1 MVSDIVNNSENKYLH
16 IACICVMAVN
26 YLSITFKM
34 VTKEKEL
41 EVLEQANPEITQP
54 QFGLGSF
61 FSVWAPKKVFA

>member
-1 MVSDIVNNSENKYLH
+1 M
-16 IACICVMAVN
+16 ACILIAVMAVN
-26 YLSITFKM
+26 YLSITFRM